1 MQKGLSFGGLNFGGL
16 IGSLAV
22 NTISIVML
30 KFSPSKP
37 QLDNKKNAKGAKF
50 ERGGGAWHQATEI
63 LFYFFKDIDTQPKL
77 GIGSFVKISFNFSQ
91 KKVNFE
97 CF

>member
-1 MQKGLSFGGLNFGGL
+1 MQKGLIFGGLNFGGL

-37 QLDNKKNAKGAKF
+37 QLDTKKMQRGLNLKG
-50 ERGGGAWHQATEI
+50 GGGAWHQATDF